1 VHQDTEVKV
10 KAARQ
15 RIGAGPER
23 EVRKKTEAEVLTS
36 DLGSEMVDL
45 LREAGAHPAADEATR
60 RDVEVR
66 EFTYWRKLVGSLQ

>member
-1 VHQDTEVKV
+1 MHQDTEVKV